1 MLNESKTSISCKFC
15 SSNALQHKFMLQLA
29 LKSTAGGLHQQHIVA
44 SQSLTAALCECD
56 VKHSHCLL
64 QMTNRFRLRRLSW
77 DWRPVIL
84 LGGCQEAGLGL
95 HLYISPSSSHSRS
108 DMVPSQLPPSIQLAG
123 SASSLL
129 MYTDLSS
136 TG

>member
-1 MLNESKTSISCKFC
+1 MKARQASAATFVAAMLCSINLCSNLHSRKQPESCTS
-15 SSNALQHKFMLQLA
+15 NTLLQVKA
-29 LKSTAGGLHQQHIVA
+29 K
-44 SQSLTAALCECD
+44 LTAALCECD

-123 SASSLL
+123 SASSLK
-129 MYTDLSS
+129 MYTDFSS
-136 TG
+136 KG